1 MAIARGNGED
11 GIEELLALPAGDLW
25 VFGYGSLMW
34 RPDFA
39 FEEARLARLHG
50 YHRALCVWSWV
61 HRGTA
66 AAPGLVMGLDLGGS
80 CVGRAYR
87 VRAGAR
93 ASVLAYL
100 EAREMATPVYRPHL
114 GRFRTGGAAVGGLV
128 FTVDRTHPQYAGK
141 LAPAE
146 AAAVV
151 AGAVG
156 DSGANPD
163 YIADMT
169 AHLGQL
175 GIVDAH
181 LEAVHAL
188 VQAGGGAGGQAIP
201 RQRIMLSAAL
211 RRR

>member
-1 MAIARGNGED
+1 MGGARANGVASIED
-11 GIEELLALPAGDLW
+11 MLALPAGDLW

-39 FEEARLARLHG
+39 FEAAHLAKLHG

-61 HRGTA
+61 HRGTE

-87 VRAGAR
+87 VAAAER
-93 ASVLAYL
+93 ASVLDKL
-100 EAREMATPVYRPHL
+100 RAREMATPVYRPHH
-114 GRFRTGGAAVGGLV
+114 GRFRMDGTEATGLV
-128 FTVDRTHPQYAGK
+128 FTVDRAHPQYAGK
-141 LAPAE
+141 LVPAE

-151 AGAVG
+151 RDAVG
-156 DSGANPD
+156 GSGANPE
-163 YIADMT
+163 YLANMT

-175 GIVDAH
+175 GIVDRH

-188 VQAGGGAGGQAIP
+188 VEAGGG
-201 RQRIMLSAAL
+201 
-211 RRR
+211 